1 MKTNFILW
9 GCVIWLPILMYVL
22 LKNETKFKKN
32 ITIGVTLPQEG
43 RTDSQVVAALN
54 RLKKQLLWICI
65 GLILIAVPC
74 MFIPQTG
81 TAMTVYMIW
90 IDACI
95 VLPYLPYI
103 RCNKALRQ
111 IKQDRGW
118 QQNNGAQQATID
130 LTAAAHSY
138 RWLSPWLF
146 ALPLA
151 IALLPLPFD
160 PDQALIY
167 IVDTVSVFLCWF
179 GYRYLYRNRAEVV
192 DENMAVTE
200 TLTRIRRYN
209 WGKCWLI
216 IAWFLA
222 LLNIIIWLGQSYF
235 WLTMAGTLL
244 LAFGITIVL
253 IGVEF
258 RTRTMQERLT
268 ADSGIDFYVDE
279 DDKWLWGIFYYNP
292 HDNRL
297 IINNRVG
304 MNTTINLAKHSGKI
318 FMAATTL
325 MLLAL
330 PLLGVWMDHLETT
343 PVSLTVTDAAV
354 IAIHTGNEYEIPLD
368 TITQV
373 EYIDALPSIRR
384 VAGTGMDTVQ
394 KGNYKTP
401 WGSARV
407 CLDPRTGPY
416 LHIVTADS
424 KHYLLGSSDSA
435 ETESVYAALTLR

>member
-32 ITIGVTLPQEG
+32 IAIGVTLPQEG

-81 TAMTVYMIW
+81 AAMTVYMIW

-111 IKQDRGW
+111 IKQDKGW
-118 QQNNGAQQATID
+118 QQNNSAQQATID

-160 PDQALIY
+160 PEQRWVYMIDA
-167 IVDTVSVFLCWF
+167 VSVFLCWF

-192 DENMAVTE
+192 DKNMAVTE

-304 MNTTINLAKHSGKI
+304 MNTTINLAKRSGKI

-354 IAIHTGNEYEIPLD
+354 IAAHTGNAYEIPLD

-435 ETESVYAALTLR
+435 ETESVYAALTLQ